1 MVEILID
8 SLQDVIQAVPVLFVA
23 ILLADWI
30 TLKVKNG
37 TPLFSRLSKLDVI
50 GGALL
55 GIIPQCGISV
65 AFSELYANGFIT
77 LGMLM
82 AVYLACSDE
91 ALIIIV
97 ANPGKIPLIL
107 GIILIKLLVGIGAGF
122 LINLLIREKRNR
134 FKGCDLGCGCPKCR
148 THENII
154 VNSLVQTIKLALFL
168 YLIVAL
174 IALGIDRLG
183 EARFYALLGRDTF
196 FQPVLAALIGMI
208 PSCFSS
214 VLLAE
219 SFLKGALS
227 FGSVIAGLLANTGFG
242 ILVLFRE
249 LPLKKTLWITLLLL
263 AISILVGE
271 IFFYVLG

>member
-1 MVEILID
+1 LVEILID
-8 SLQDVIQAVPVLFVA
+8 SIQDVLPVIPVLFVA

-30 TLKVKNG
+30 TLKVKQG

-55 GIIPQCGISV
+55 GIVPQCGISV

-91 ALIIIV
+91 ALIIII
-97 ANPGKIPLIL
+97 ANPGKIPLVL
-107 GIILIKLLVGIGAGF
+107 GIILLKLLVAIGAGF

-134 FKGCDLGCGCPKCR
+134 FNGCNLGCDCPKCR

-154 VNSLVQTIKLALFL
+154 VNSLIQTVKLSLFL

-174 IALGIDRLG
+174 IALGVNWLG

-196 FQPVLAALIGMI
+196 FQPILAALIGMI

-219 SFLKGALS
+219 SFLKGALG

-249 LPLKKTLWITLLLL
+249 LPLKKTLWISLLLL
-263 AISILVGE
+263 TISILVGE
-271 IFFYVLG
+271 LLFFYHR